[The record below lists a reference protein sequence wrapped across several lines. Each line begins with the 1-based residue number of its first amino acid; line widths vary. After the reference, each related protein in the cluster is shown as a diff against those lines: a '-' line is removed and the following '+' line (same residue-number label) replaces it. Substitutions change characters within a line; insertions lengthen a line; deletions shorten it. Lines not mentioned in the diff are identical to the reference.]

1 MKADGLTLVTL
12 DTEEGRVVLGIDEA
26 HAPLTAA
33 NFLAYV
39 DGGHLQTATI
49 YRIVTLANQA
59 AGTLHPI
66 EVIQFGSPGP
76 GEERAPPLPP
86 VPHEPTSSSGLRHR
100 DGTLS
105 LARKAPGTGGH
116 GFFICIGDQPEL
128 DEGGRRN
135 PDGAGFAAFGQ
146 VVHGRETLLRLHRRA
161 EAAEY
166 MQAPIKILGIQ
177 RSPATSSEAF

>member
-1 MKADGLTLVTL
+1 MEADDLTLVAF
-12 DTEEGRVVLGIDEA
+12 DTEEGGLVLGIDETR
-26 HAPLTAA
+26 APLTAA

-39 DGGHLQTATI
+39 DGGHLQAATI

-59 AGTLHPI
+59 PGTLHPI
-66 EVIQFGSPGP
+66 EVIQFGSPAP

-100 DGTLS
+100 HGTLS
-105 LARKAPGTGGH
+105 LARLSPGTGGH
-116 GFFICIGDQPEL
+116 GFFICVGDQPEL

-135 PDGAGFAAFGQ
+135 PDGAGFAAFGR
-146 VVHGRETLLRLHRRA
+146 VVQGLETLQRLHGRA

-166 MQAPIKILGIQ
+166 MQAPIGIIGIR
-177 RSPATSSEAF
+177 RSPELGA

>member
-1 MKADGLTLVTL
+1 MQDAGLTPVTV
-12 DTEEGRVVLGIDEA
+12 DTEEGSFVLGIDEA
-26 HAPLTAA
+26 RAPLTAA
-33 NFLAYV
+33 NFLAYL
-39 DGGHLQTATI
+39 DGGHLGAATI

-59 AGTLHPI
+59 PGTLHPI

-76 GEERAPPLPP
+76 GEERVPPLPP
-86 VPHEPTSSSGLRHR
+86 VPHEPTSSSGLRHL

-135 PDGAGFAAFGQ
+135 PDGAGFAAFGR
-146 VVHGRETLLRLHRRA
+146 VLDGADTLSRLHQRA
-161 EAAEY
+161 EASEY
-166 MQAPIKILGIQ
+166 MHAPIRILSVRRGLG
-177 RSPATSSEAF
+177 PAV

>member
-1 MKADGLTLVTL
+1 MKTDGLTLVTL
-12 DTEEGRVVLGIDEA
+12 ETEDGSLVLGIDEA
-26 HAPLTAA
+26 RAPLTAA

-39 DGGHLQTATI
+39 DGGHLATATI
-49 YRIVTLANQA
+49 YRIVTLANRA
-59 AGTLHPI
+59 PGSVHPI

-76 GEERAPPLPP
+76 VEDRVPPLPP

-105 LARKAPGTGGH
+105 LARNEPGTGGH

-135 PDGAGFAAFGQ
+135 PDGAGFAAFGR
-146 VVHGRETLLRLHRRA
+146 VVDGADVLLRLHRRA
-161 EAAEY
+161 EATEY
-166 MQAPIKILGIQ
+166 MQAPIRIFGIR
-177 RSPATSSEAF
+177 RSSKTTT